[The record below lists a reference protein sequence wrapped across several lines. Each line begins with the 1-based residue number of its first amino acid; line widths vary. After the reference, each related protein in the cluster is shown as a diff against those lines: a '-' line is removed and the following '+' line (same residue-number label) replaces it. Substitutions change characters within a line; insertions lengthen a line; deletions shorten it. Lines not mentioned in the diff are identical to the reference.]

1 MLAST
6 KYQATMLH
14 SETMNTQIDRHGRD
28 NEKGITFQQIEYESK
43 DNRRNP
49 RKCQETKPDE

>member
-1 MLAST
+1 
-6 KYQATMLH
+6 MLH
-14 SETMNTQIDRHGRD
+14 TETMNTQIDRHGREKD
-28 NEKGITFQQIEYESK
+28 EKGITFQQIEYESK